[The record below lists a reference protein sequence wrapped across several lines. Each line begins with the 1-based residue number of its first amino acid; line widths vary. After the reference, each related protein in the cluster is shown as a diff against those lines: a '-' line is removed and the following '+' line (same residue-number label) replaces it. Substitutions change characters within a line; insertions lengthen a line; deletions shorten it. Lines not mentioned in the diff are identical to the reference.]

1 MSGWLAGFCQPS
13 RITLKSMEMQM
24 FTIGQVARQY
34 SLSRSTLIYYD
45 SIGVL
50 SPSGRSQSNYR
61 LYSESDLKKMDRIQ
75 LFRSAGLSLEAIA
88 LLLEKATSELDATL
102 ENRLLT
108 INSEIQTL
116 RNQQT
121 VILKILKNE
130 TLVEKS
136 RVITKR
142 IWVSILKAAGLD
154 EAGMKNWH
162 IEFEKTSPEA
172 HQDFLE
178 SIGIEKDE
186 ITAIRDWSKPDN
198 EEN

>member
-1 MSGWLAGFCQPS
+1 
-13 RITLKSMEMQM
+13 MEMQM
-24 FTIGQVARQY
+24 FTIGQVARKY

-50 SPSGRSQSNYR
+50 SPSGRSESNYR

-75 LFRSAGLSLEAIA
+75 LFRSTGLSLEAIA

-130 TLVEKS
+130 TLVRNS
-136 RVITKR
+136 RVITKH

-186 ITAIRDWSKPDN
+186 IAAIRDWAKPDN
-198 EEN
+198 EAN